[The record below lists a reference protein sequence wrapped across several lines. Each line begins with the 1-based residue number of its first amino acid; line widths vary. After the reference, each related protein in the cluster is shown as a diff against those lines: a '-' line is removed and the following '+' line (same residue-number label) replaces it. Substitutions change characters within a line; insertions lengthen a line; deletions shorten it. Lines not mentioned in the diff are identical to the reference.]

1 MNLKSKKELIA
12 RALGVGAS
20 RIKLMPEASDRIQD
34 AITREEIRALINSK
48 AVIIKQRKGVSRSRV
63 KKGKKKGSGSRKG
76 AKGARQGKKQVWVKK
91 VRALRIHLSYLLKH
105 GIISKENYKKLYLWI
120 KGGQIKTVKRL
131 DEIAREMGRKGV

>member
-1 MNLKSKKELIA
+1 MNLKSKKELIS
-12 RALGVGAS
+12 RTLGVGAS
-20 RIKLMPEASDRIQD
+20 RIKLMPEARDRIQD
-34 AITREEIRALINSK
+34 AITRKEIRALINSK

-63 KKGKKKGSGSRKG
+63 KKVKKGAGSRKG

-91 VRALRIHLSYLLKH
+91 VRALRTHLSYLLKH